1 MILLMGFT
9 RAVKPETSGC
19 LCSHIGCHITSPLA
33 SRKVRS
39 DSWGQRRWRFSN
51 WLHQGICH
59 LAQTIFRG
67 TCSAKHSDGCF
78 QQTDDPV
85 STTVRMEITVAC
97 FMENEK
103 LIKCSFGK
111 IMEYIN
117 IALFAVREICL
128 FPQSWQISLC
138 LVKVSFL
145 LIT

>member
-111 IMEYIN
+111 KHGIHKYCFVCSEGD
-117 IALFAVREICL
+117 LF
-128 FPQSWQISLC
+128 ISIVLAD
-138 LVKVSFL
+138 L
-145 LIT
+145 LMLG